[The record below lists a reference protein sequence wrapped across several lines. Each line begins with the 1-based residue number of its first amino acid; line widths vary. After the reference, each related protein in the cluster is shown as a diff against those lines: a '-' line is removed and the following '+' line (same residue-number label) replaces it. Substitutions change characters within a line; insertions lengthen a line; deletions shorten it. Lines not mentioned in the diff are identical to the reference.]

1 MGSRFPGARGM
12 VSSGAVFG
20 ETGIESDAPVET
32 KNDGL
37 RRVLFTGGGT
47 GGHVSP
53 NLAMADEI
61 ARRHPGV
68 KFLYVGVRGKAED
81 SMVRRA
87 WDLEQPERAL
97 SFVRSRGFPGASNPV
112 ALARFGLDLL
122 VGILVSLGLVLRF
135 RPQVVVATG
144 GFVAAP
150 ILFAASG
157 LRRIG
162 LYRGR
167 IFIHEQNAVLG
178 RMNQLAVRFA
188 DAVGVAFPETRV
200 PAEKKLWVGYPVR
213 PSVSDPRP
221 LAERRRE
228 ARVSLGISPDARVVL
243 AFGGSQGARTL
254 NRALVEVL
262 PRLLADPK
270 VVILHGTGRMPAGGS
285 YNGAADVEQR
295 LERLQGL
302 PASLDEQYRRQ
313 EFIHNMGTH
322 YAAAD
327 LVLCRGGAGSLNEV
341 CANGV
346 AAVVI
351 PKANLPGDHQAANA
365 RSLER
370 RGAVKVV
377 YEQIRL
383 VDGQAQEMVDPD
395 RLFEA
400 IQPLLTQPFARST
413 MAAAAKKLFEP
424 RTLGW
429 IADMVEHLCL
439 GRPPAEVPDPPPRPD
454 EKILGLSSN
463 QMDLLLRRV
472 RAGSE
477 SLEGEDR
484 ALALYKIDGYLA
496 APGYVSRARGCR
508 MVGSGGFHERL
519 EALVS
524 YASERRGAEFVQPP
538 IVRRDAFRGLQALG
552 VVNERVL
559 EALESGLKDPYFE
572 TRAKAAQAIG
582 GLGGEDHPLAIDP
595 TTGLAQ
601 RLKDPRSFQP
611 LLAPL
616 QTMTRDRFFEARA
629 RAVRALGWIA
639 LDYQSVADSFRGL
652 GFDSRWKVRVA
663 LIEALHL
670 LVDRGILT
678 ADDAAAEAEDV
689 LRTSD
694 GFETRYSFKGA
705 YNELLSLRDEAS

>member
-1 MGSRFPGARGM
+1 M
-12 VSSGAVFG
+12 VSSGPVFG
-20 ETGIESDAPVET
+20 KTGIRWDAPVET

-53 NLAMADEI
+53 NLAMAHEI

-81 SMVRRA
+81 AMLRRA
-87 WDLEQPERAL
+87 WDLEKPERAL

-112 ALARFGLDLL
+112 ALVRFGVDLFG
-122 VGILVSLGLVLRF
+122 GILVSLGLMLRF

-150 ILFAASG
+150 ILFAAYG
-157 LRRIG
+157 LRRVG
-162 LYRGR
+162 LYRGK

-188 DAVGVAFPETRV
+188 DSVGVAFPETRV

-221 LAERRRE
+221 VEQRRRE
-228 ARVSLGISPDARVVL
+228 AREALGIAADARVVL

-254 NRALVEVL
+254 NRALVAAL
-262 PRLLADPK
+262 PRLLEDPK
-270 VVILHGTGRMPAGGS
+270 VVVLHGTGRMPAGGR

-295 LERLQGL
+295 LEKLQGL
-302 PASLDEQYRRQ
+302 PATLDEVYRRQ
-313 EFIHNMGTH
+313 EFIHDMGTH
-322 YAAAD
+322 YAASD

-383 VDGQAQEMVDPD
+383 EDGQAQEMVDSD
-395 RLFEA
+395 RLCDV
-400 IQPLLTQPFARST
+400 IQPLLTQPVARST
-413 MAAAAKKLFEP
+413 MAAAAKEVFEP

-429 IADMVEHLCL
+429 VADMVEHLCT
-439 GRPPAEVPDPPPRPD
+439 GGPRPEVPEPPPAPD

-463 QMDLLLRRV
+463 RMDQLLRRV
-472 RAGSE
+472 RAGAE

-496 APGYVSRARGCR
+496 APGYVARARGCR
-508 MVGSGGFHERL
+508 MVGSGGFTERL

-524 YASERRGAEFVQPP
+524 YASEKRGGEFVQPP

-552 VVNERVL
+552 EVNERVL

-601 RLKDPRSFQP
+601 RLNEPRLFQP

-616 QTMTRDRFFEARA
+616 QRMTSDSFFEARA
-629 RAVRALGWIA
+629 RAVRSLGWIA
-639 LDYQSVADSFRGL
+639 LDYHSVAGSFRSL
-652 GFDSRWKVRVA
+652 AFDSRWKVRVA
-663 LIEALHL
+663 LIEGLHL
-670 LVDRGILT
+670 LVDRGVLT
-678 ADDAAAEAEDV
+678 ADEASAEAEEV

-705 YNELLSLRDEAS
+705 YNELLSLREAAP

>member
-1 MGSRFPGARGM
+1 M

-20 ETGIESDAPVET
+20 ETGIRWDAPVET

-81 SMVRRA
+81 AMVRRA
-87 WDLEQPERAL
+87 WDLEGPERAL

-112 ALARFGLDLL
+112 ALARFGLDLF
-122 VGILVSLGLVLRF
+122 VGIVVALGLVLRY

-150 ILFAASG
+150 ILFAAYG
-157 LRRIG
+157 LRRVG

-188 DAVGVAFPETRV
+188 DSVGVAFPETRV

-213 PSVSDPRP
+213 PSVADPRP
-221 LAERRRE
+221 LADRRRV
-228 ARVSLGISPDARVVL
+228 ARESLGIAQDARVIL

-254 NRALVEVL
+254 NRALVDVL
-262 PRLLADPK
+262 PRLLVDPR
-270 VVILHGTGRMPAGGS
+270 VVVLHGTGRMPVGGS
-285 YNGAADVEQR
+285 YNGASDVEQR
-295 LERLQGL
+295 LERMQGL
-302 PASLDEQYRRQ
+302 PPNVDDVYRRQ
-313 EFIHNMGTH
+313 EFIHDMGTH

-341 CANGV
+341 CANGI
-346 AAVVI
+346 ASVVI

-383 VDGQAQEMVDPD
+383 VEGQAQEMVDPD

-400 IQPLLTQPFARST
+400 IQPLLTQPVARST
-413 MAAAAKKLFEP
+413 MAAAAKKVFEP

-439 GRPPAEVPDPPPRPD
+439 GSPPAQVPEPPPAPD

-463 QMDLLLRRV
+463 QMDQLLRRV
-472 RAGSE
+472 RTGTE

-496 APGYVSRARGCR
+496 APDYVSRARGCR
-508 MVGSGGFHERL
+508 MVGSGGFKERL

-524 YASERRGAEFVQPP
+524 YSSERQGAEFVQPP
-538 IVRRDAFRGLQALG
+538 IVRRDAFRGLQSLG
-552 VVNERVL
+552 VVDERVL

-601 RLKDPRSFQP
+601 RLNDPRVFQP

-616 QTMTRDRFFEARA
+616 QAMTRDRFFEARA

-639 LDYQSVADSFRGL
+639 LDYHSVAGSFQGL
-652 GFDSRWKVRVA
+652 AFDSRWKVRVA
-663 LIEALHL
+663 LIEGLHL
-670 LVDRGILT
+670 LVDRGILS
-678 ADDAAAEAEDV
+678 ADDAAAEAEAV

-694 GFETRYSFKGA
+694 GFETRYSFKRA
-705 YNELLSLRDEAS
+705 YNELLSLRDGAS